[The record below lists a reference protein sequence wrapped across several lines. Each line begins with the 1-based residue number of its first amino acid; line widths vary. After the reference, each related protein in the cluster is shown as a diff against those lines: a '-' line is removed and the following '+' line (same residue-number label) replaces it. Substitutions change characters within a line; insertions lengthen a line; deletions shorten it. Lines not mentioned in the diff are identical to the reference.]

1 MSSVK
6 SSVPLSERATI
17 GYADREDRIKI
28 LAEIPGGATIVL
40 WLTQR
45 LTNKL
50 IPHLTSRLPNQ
61 APNERL
67 LRRES
72 ESDAPETEVV
82 PVQEA
87 LVVSTLVVDSVDI
100 SETGSL
106 TLLQFRSDD
115 DREGLPA
122 VRVALDVSQLASWLH
137 ALRACYQKAS
147 WNQSPW
153 AALNDRDYV
162 EATPSNFTVH

>member
-1 MSSVK
+1 M
-6 SSVPLSERATI
+6 
-17 GYADREDRIKI
+17 
-28 LAEIPGGATIVL
+28 
-40 WLTQR
+40 
-45 LTNKL
+45 
-50 IPHLTSRLPNQ
+50 
-61 APNERL
+61 
-67 LRRES
+67 
-72 ESDAPETEVV
+72 
-82 PVQEA
+82 
-87 LVVSTLVVDSVDI
+87 VDSVDI